1 MQNASHSSF
10 SLFRSGV
17 LAVAAASAL
26 LLAGCG
32 DKGKSS
38 ASTAAST
45 KPGATA
51 AAAPA
56 GDAKLDSADQRV
68 SYGVGYNMGASLARQ
83 KALQVD
89 QAAFLAGIQDGVAG
103 AKLRLAEQDIQAA
116 FEAVDARAAKAAEEA
131 GKANLAAA
139 TAFLEK
145 NKARAGVT
153 TTASGLQYE
162 VIKSG
167 SGPKPKASDRVRV
180 HYHGTLISGEVF
192 DSSVERGEPAEF
204 AVQGVIPGWT
214 EALQLMSVGDKWKLF
229 IPAALAYGPRHA
241 GSIPPN
247 SALVFE
253 VELLE
258 IK

>member
-1 MQNASHSSF
+1 MQKSSLLS
-10 SLFRSGV
+10 SLVFRSGV
-17 LAVAAASAL
+17 LALASASAL

-38 ASTAAST
+38 ASGSAPAQT
-45 KPGATA
+45 G
-51 AAAPA
+51 AAPA
-56 GDAKLDSADQRV
+56 SGDAKLDSADQRV

-83 KALQVD
+83 KALQID
-89 QAAFLAGIQDGVAG
+89 QAALLAGIQDGVAG

-139 TAFLEK
+139 TAFLDK

-167 SGPKPKASDRVRV
+167 SGPKPKATDRVRV

-241 GSIPPN
+241 GGIPPN

-258 IK
+258 VK